1 MTTKRGAGYVVLA
14 IVAWMATAFSPAT
27 SVRAAGAQ
35 QPDTSSDSAIARA
48 AINRYCVTCHN
59 QRTKTAGLTLDTLDL
74 DDVARDGEA
83 WDKVLRK
90 LRSRAM
96 PPAGGQRPDDATYQ
110 QLVAYLESA
119 FDRHATLHP
128 SPGHIAQFRRLTRT
142 EYANAV
148 RDLLALDQLPKE
160 LDLATLLPAD
170 NSATGFDNLADLLFV
185 SPTAMEAYLAAARKL
200 SRLAVGDLDTPAIV
214 DRHLIPDDLP
224 QDVRLEGAPVGTRG
238 GLFTKTYLPIDGE
251 YRLRIEFAGNARE
264 RHDLEVTVDG
274 QQVKVFTLGTGPPPE
289 RGSGVFVMPP
299 DKPVETTVP
308 MKAGPHDVGVA
319 WIEQTP
325 ALSEALVRPRL
336 RSRGTLPAI
345 AAVTLSGPH
354 NAAGASDTP
363 SRRRLFVCVP
373 PTQADE
379 MKCARQILSTLV
391 RRGYRR
397 AASED
402 DLALLLPFFE
412 AGRREAGFERGIQQ
426 ALERV
431 LISPQFL
438 FRIER
443 DPAAAPTR
451 RLASSRGAA
460 DRTASAAA
468 VSPVSDI
475 ELASRLS
482 FFLWSSIPDDELL
495 DLAIAGKLREPAALA
510 GQVRRMLADARSEA
524 LVTNFAAQWLFLRD
538 VDEKRPDERMFPDF
552 DAGLRQAMRRETE
565 LFIDSVIREG
575 RSALDLL
582 TADYTFVNERLAR
595 HYGIPNVYGPD
606 FRRVRLADGH
616 RRGLLGKGSVL
627 LLTSYSTRTSPVL
640 RGKYVL
646 GNLLGDEP
654 PPPPPNVPSLD
665 VSSRQSGK
673 PLSMRE
679 AMQQHRANP
688 VCSTCHARM
697 DPIGFA
703 LDNFDALGRWRTISE
718 SGAPIDASGRMP
730 DGTTFNGVD
739 GLRDF
744 ITARPYEFVNT
755 MTEKLLTYAIGRSLE
770 YYDGAAVRAVLRR
783 AEPEGYRL
791 SSLILGIVESTP
803 FQMRASVAAQ
813 SESQVASRP

>member
-1 MTTKRGAGYVVLA
+1 MTTKRGAGCIVLA
-14 IVAWMATAFSPAT
+14 VAVWLAAAFSPAT
-27 SVRAAGAQ
+27 PLRAAGAQ
-35 QPDTSSDSAIARA
+35 QPDAPGAAATARA
-48 AINRYCVTCHN
+48 DINRYCVTCHN
-59 QRTKTAGLTLDTLDL
+59 QRLKTGGLTLDTLDL
-74 DDVARDGEA
+74 DDVARDGET

-96 PPAGGQRPDDATYQ
+96 PPAGGQRPDDTTYKR
-110 QLVAYLESA
+110 LVAYLESA
-119 FDRHATLHP
+119 FDRHATLRP
-128 SPGHIAQFRRLTRT
+128 APGHSAQFRRLTRT

-148 RDLLALDQLPKE
+148 RDLLALEQLPRE
-160 LDLATLLPAD
+160 LDLTTLLPAD
-170 NSATGFDNLADLLFV
+170 NSSTGFDNLADLLFV

-200 SRLAVGDLDTPAIV
+200 SRLAVGDPETPVIV

-264 RHDLEVTVDG
+264 RHELEVTVDG
-274 QQVKVFTLGTGPPPE
+274 QQVKVFTLGTGPAPE
-289 RGSGVFVMPP
+289 RGSGVFVTPP

-308 MKAGPHDVGVA
+308 LKAGPHDVGVT
-319 WIEQTP
+319 WLEQTP

-345 AAVTLSGPH
+345 SAVTLSGPH
-354 NAAGASDTP
+354 HAAGASDTP
-363 SRRRLFVCVP
+363 SRRRLFVCTP
-373 PTQADE
+373 QARADE
-379 MKCARQILSTLV
+379 VTCARRILSTLA
-391 RRGYRR
+391 RRAYRR

-402 DLALLLPFFE
+402 DIALLLPFFE
-412 AGRREAGFERGIQQ
+412 AGRREGGFERGIQQ

-451 RLASSRGAA
+451 RLASTQGKG
-460 DRTASAAA
+460 DHTAAA
-468 VSPVSDI
+468 APVSDV

-495 DLAIAGKLREPAALA
+495 DLAIAGKLREPGALA

-538 VDEKRPDERMFPDF
+538 VDQKRPDERMFPDF

-565 LFIDSVIREG
+565 LFIDSIVREG

-582 TADYTFVNERLAR
+582 TADHTFVNERLAR
-595 HYGIPNVYGPD
+595 HYGIANVYGPE
-606 FRRVRLADGH
+606 FRRVQLADNH

-654 PPPPPNVPSLD
+654 PPPPPNVPSLE

-673 PLSMRE
+673 PLSMRD

-703 LDNFDALGRWRTISE
+703 LDNFDALGRWRTIAE
-718 SGAPIDASGRMP
+718 SGSPIDASGKMP
-730 DGTTFNGVD
+730 DGTTFDGVD
-739 GLRDF
+739 GLREF
-744 ITARPYEFVNT
+744 IAARPYEFVNT
-755 MTEKLLTYAIGRSLE
+755 MTEKLLTYAVGRSLE
-770 YYDGAAVRAVLRR
+770 YYDGAAVRAILRR
-783 AEPEGYRL
+783 TEPDGYRL

-803 FQMRASVAAQ
+803 FQLRAATPAQ
-813 SESQVASRP
+813 PDSQVASRP